1 MPDCLTYN
9 PSAIISALH
18 SDSRK
23 GNSGEECND
32 FYKGVSQSYHK
43 QMRNPGGNGPLS
55 NVLTKL
61 SHCHCPYP
69 KVLGQLQF
77 NDSIVQSRS
86 ECQAV
91 TEAISFKGVM
101 RQKLGGIESSGL
113 ALRKRRVHLKFCSFL
128 YFLSTAL
135 LSHSTDQSFLLL
147 HTVVISGILFLN
159 HKNWLGLR
167 YFSTWW
173 R

>member
-9 PSAIISALH
+9 PSAIISALQ
-18 SDSRK
+18 SGSRK
-23 GNSGEECND
+23 GNSGEEYDD
-32 FYKGVSQSYHK
+32 FYKGVSQSYNK
-43 QMRNPGGNGPLS
+43 QIQNPGSNGPLS
-55 NVLTKL
+55 NVHTKL

-91 TEAISFKGVM
+91 TESISFKGVM
-101 RQKLGGIESSGL
+101 RRKLGGSESSGL
-113 ALRKRRVHLKFCSFL
+113 ALRKRRLHLKYCSFL
-128 YFLSTAL
+128 YFRSTAL
-135 LSHSTDQSFLLL
+135 LSRITDQSFLLL
-147 HTVVISGILFLN
+147 HTVVLSGILFLN
-159 HKNWLGLR
+159 HKNWLQLR

>member
-1 MPDCLTYN
+1 MPDCLAYN

-23 GNSGEECND
+23 GNSDEDCND

-43 QMRNPGGNGPLS
+43 QIPNPGGNGPLS

-61 SHCHCPYP
+61 SHCNCPYP

-91 TEAISFKGVM
+91 TESISCKGVM
-101 RQKLGGIESSGL
+101 RQKLRGSESSGL
-113 ALRKRRVHLKFCSFL
+113 ALRKRRVHLKYWSFL
-128 YFLSTAL
+128 YFLSTAV
-135 LSHSTDQSFLLL
+135 LSHITDQSSLLL
-147 HTVVISGILFLN
+147 HTIVISGILFLN